1 MRQTRVGHRYAFGC
15 RFASDGNLARMFCR
29 WARSS
34 SAVITVSSSGACA
47 TTTPHGSDDQRPAV
61 GRLARERLAD
71 LRRGGD
77 VELVLDRARAHEHV
91 PVILAGRRREVRR
104 HRYELRAFERQDAVE
119 LGEANVVTD
128 REPDAPVL
136 DLRDDGLVPRLLC
149 LRLAVD
155 DAPDLHVE
163 EVDLPVRRDELA
175 FGIEDEARVGEL
187 LASLTPLGDRAADQ
201 RDPVRPRPPG
211 HRGDRLAAVEWLRS
225 RVVHGSVADR
235 VPLLRQNDDVGPGCS
250 RLCDEAL
257 CLFEVRALVGPT
269 RHLNARDTDPVRHT
283 RRIASPRWSQ

>member
-15 RFASDGNLARMFCR
+15 RFASDGNLARMF
-29 WARSS
+29 SE
-34 SAVITVSSSGACA
+34 VCA
-47 TTTPHGSDDQRPAV
+47 IELGGDHGFLVRRLRDDDTPRVRDQRPAV

-71 LRRGGD
+71 LRGGGD

-91 PVILAGRRREVRR
+91 PVVLAGRRREVRR

-119 LGEANVVTD
+119 LGEANVVAD

-136 DLRDDGLVPRLLC
+136 DLRDDGLVPRFLC

-187 LASLTPLGDRAADQ
+187 LASLPPLGDRAADQ
-201 RDPVRPRPPG
+201 RDPVRPRPRRTSRRPTRRRRVAPQS
-211 HRGDRLAAVEWLRS
+211 RGTRQRRRS
-225 RVVHGSVADR
+225 RSTSPGERRCRHPVAAA
-235 VPLLRQNDDVGPGCS
+235 C
-250 RLCDEAL
+250 A
-257 CLFEVRALVGPT
+257 
-269 RHLNARDTDPVRHT
+269 T
-283 RRIASPRWSQ
+283 RRSAFSRFALLSARLVI